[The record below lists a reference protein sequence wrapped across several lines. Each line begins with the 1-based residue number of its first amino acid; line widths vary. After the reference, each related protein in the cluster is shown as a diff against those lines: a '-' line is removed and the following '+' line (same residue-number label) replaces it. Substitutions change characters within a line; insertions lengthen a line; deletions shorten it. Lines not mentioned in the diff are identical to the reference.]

1 MQKKNQI
8 QKNAHPKIILVMI
21 LVSSMFHV
29 YASDGWIKKEYKRK
43 PSNYKN
49 RLYHSNLVLEGKVYY
64 GFIARHH
71 VGMEIYNSHF
81 PSFELSLSKAT
92 YGKKFW
98 EQMFNYPWIGISW
111 WYSNLGSSDYL
122 GTVNAIFPYLNFP
135 LVETDRVKIG
145 FRLGA
150 GVGYHNKK
158 FERLDNYK
166 HLSIGTHLNFA
177 GNLMLDFRWHPSERL
192 VVTSGISLTHFS
204 NGAVKLPNYGL
215 NIPGISV
222 GIGYWLQ
229 KANKPIHRPLYS
241 PVKPAE
247 LDMHRIIQ
255 FDITG
260 NVGFKNM
267 EAVFGGRYMVFSVFG
282 NIFKPVSY
290 KSKFGI
296 GFDVSYD
303 ASDKLILERSNMI
316 VTNQLSMIKTGFSF
330 AYELEVGR
338 LSFDLN
344 YGFYLSGIDKSD
356 GTVYHKLSMRYDI
369 TKHIFANIT
378 LKTHW
383 GKADYI
389 GWGVGYKVKWLY

>member
-1 MQKKNQI
+1 MQGTEQIPKNTVLR
-8 QKNAHPKIILVMI
+8 IILVSI
-21 LVSSMFHV
+21 LIFSFIHVS
-29 YASDGWIKKEYKRK
+29 ANEGLIKKEYKRR

-49 RLYHSNLVLEGKVYY
+49 RLYRSNLVLEAKTYY
-64 GFIARHH
+64 GFIISHH

-81 PSFELSLSKAT
+81 PAFELSLTKAT

-111 WYSNLGSSDYL
+111 WYSNLGTSDYL

-135 LVETDRVKIG
+135 LVETDNIKIG

-150 GVGYHNKK
+150 GIGYLNKK
-158 FERLDNYK
+158 FDRLDNYK
-166 HLSIGTHLNFA
+166 HLSIGTHINFA
-177 GNLMLDFRWHPSERL
+177 GNLMLDLRWHITDRL
-192 VVTSGISLTHFS
+192 VFSGGFSLTHFS

-215 NIPGISV
+215 NIPAVSA
-222 GIGYWLQ
+222 GIGYFLQ
-229 KANKPIHRPLYS
+229 KANKPIHRPLFS
-241 PVKPAE
+241 PVRPSE
-247 LDMHRIIQ
+247 IDMRRIIQ

-260 NVGFKNM
+260 AIGFKNM
-267 EAVFGGRYMVFSVFG
+267 ESVFGGRYIAYSAFG
-282 NIFKPVSY
+282 NILKPITY
-290 KSKFGI
+290 KSKLGI

-303 ASDKLILERSNMI
+303 GSDMLILERNNMI
-316 VTNQLSMIKTGFSF
+316 VPNKISLVKTGFNF
-330 AYELEVGR
+330 VYELEIGR
-338 LSFDLN
+338 LSFDVN

-356 GTVYHKLSMRYDI
+356 GSVYHKLSMRYDI

-389 GWGVGYKVKWLY
+389 GWGVGYKVKWYY